1 MTHDEGRVDPARRQW
16 QADDGWHIDVR
27 GLPPPQPFVAI
38 IRLLEQLPADAC
50 TVIVHHERDP
60 LLLYPELAERG
71 WSAQRVPLQSDEFRL
86 RLTRSA

>member
-1 MTHDEGRVDPARRQW
+1 MTDDEKQARPAMHQW

-38 IRLLEQLPADAC
+38 VRLLEQLPVGAG

-71 WSAQRVPLQSDEFRL
+71 WSAQRVPVQGDEFRL
-86 RLTRSA
+86 RLTRLA